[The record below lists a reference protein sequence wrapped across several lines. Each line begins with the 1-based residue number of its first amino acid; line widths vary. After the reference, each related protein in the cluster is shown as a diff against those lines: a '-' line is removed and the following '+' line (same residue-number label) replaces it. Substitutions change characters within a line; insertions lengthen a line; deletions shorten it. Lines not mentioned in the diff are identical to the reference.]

1 MDIARSV
8 KCEEIKVES
17 FFKLGKHTEDK
28 KKLIKVCLD
37 FVNSKHKILGGTKV
51 LRVKKDGDYTSVWGN
66 VFPDLTKEDREKS
79 KTLRSQ

>member
-28 KKLIKVCLD
+28 KLIKVCLD
-37 FVNSKHKILGGTKV
+37 FVNSRHQSAARKEG
-51 LRVKKDGDYTSVWGN
+51 WG
-66 VFPDLTKEDREKS
+66 LHICMG
-79 KTLRSQ
+79 